1 LGEQTLE
8 LNQVGRSGV
17 GNGVEFHS
25 RFWPGDPVVAL
36 LRACARRGG
45 LLFRAGHR
53 PDEHANQMLSA
64 GVNESRDGAAV
75 HDIEAAALERKTV
88 VGKIPD
94 RRSEIEFAVEP
105 GLYSVLVGRKN
116 VGEMTGLERAKVGV
130 DNLRGQYGLVV
141 VSRQAREKPPC

>member
-1 LGEQTLE
+1 MGEQTLE

-25 RFWPGDPVVAL
+25 RCLPGDPVVAL

-45 LLFRAGHR
+45 LFFLAGRR
-53 PDEHANQMLSA
+53 PDEHADEMLSA
-64 GVNESRDGAAV
+64 CVNEGRDGAAV

-88 VGKIPD
+88 IGKIPD
-94 RRSEIEFAVEP
+94 RRREIEFAVEP

-116 VGEMTGLERAKVGV
+116 VGEMTGLERAEMGV
-130 DNLRGQYGLVV
+130 DDLSGQHGLVV